1 MREPGAIPRKRR
13 TNVRDG
19 RQDMTAAAAQEPKV
33 RLWRGLSGRL
43 LLLTFVFVT
52 VAEIL
57 IFLPAIANMRL
68 NWLSDRL
75 NTAAAA
81 SVVVAG
87 LKDVVLP
94 KTVRDDT
101 LMATDTKAIVLSKDG
116 MRHLI
121 AVADMPPTVDYQYNL
136 DAVTLPQAIYDAFDE
151 LLRGG
156 DRVIRVFC
164 PINKS
169 NMTIEI
175 VMADGS
181 LRAAMIAYSQNVLLV
196 SLAISLISAGL
207 IFMAINRVMI
217 RPIRRL
223 TNSIER
229 FSEQPEAADSVFE
242 TGKGGDELAVAG
254 RHLQKMQKELQ
265 KTLRQQKNL
274 AELGLAVSKI
284 NHDMRNILASA
295 QLISDRLGD
304 TEDPMVKRLAPKLV
318 RTIDR
323 AVSYSDSVLS
333 FGKASEA
340 EPKRRLLRLKTVVHD
355 VCDVLT
361 GVGAEAGIEFDIRIP
376 DDLTVD
382 ADPDQLFRVIHNL
395 CRNAMQ
401 ALMNEPE
408 DEAVIKQ
415 ITVSAYRTGS
425 VVSISVD
432 DTGPGMP
439 QKAREN
445 LFKAFRGSAR
455 SGGTGLGLAIAR
467 ELVLAHGGTIAL
479 VEKAQPGT
487 LFRIEIPDRPIAID
501 GFRRHPSQGTPN
513 PSSGA

>member
-1 MREPGAIPRKRR
+1 MQE
-13 TNVRDG
+13 TG
-19 RQDMTAAAAQEPKV
+19 RQSAGNAPQATKTRP
-33 RLWRGLSGRL
+33 WSGLSARL
-43 LLLTFVFVT
+43 LWLTFVFVT
-52 VAEIL
+52 LAEIL
-57 IFLPAIANMRL
+57 IFLPSIANMRL

-81 SVVVAG
+81 SVVVDG

-94 KTVRDDT
+94 KPVRDHT
-101 LMATDTKAIVLSKDG
+101 LMATDTKAIVLTKDG

-121 AVADMPPTVDYQYNL
+121 AMADMPPTVDYQYNL
-136 DAVTLPQAIYDAFDE
+136 DDVSLPRAIYDAFDE
-151 LLRGG
+151 LLFGG

-164 PINKS
+164 PINKTG
-169 NMTIEI
+169 MKIEV
-175 VMADGS
+175 VMADTN
-181 LRAAMIAYSQNVLLV
+181 LRAAMITYSRNVLLISMV
-196 SLAISLISAGL
+196 ISLISAGL
-207 IFMAINRVMI
+207 IFMAINRIMI

-229 FSEQPEAADSVFE
+229 FSQHPEEADSIFE
-242 TGKGGDELAVAG
+242 PGKGADELAAAG
-254 RHLQKMQKELQ
+254 RHLQRMQKELQ

-304 TEDPMVKRLAPKLV
+304 TEDPMVKRLAPKLL

-333 FGKASEA
+333 FGRASEA
-340 EPKRRLLRLKTVVHD
+340 EPKRRLVRLKMVVQD
-355 VCDVLT
+355 VLDVLT
-361 GVGAEAGIEFDIRIP
+361 VIGAEGGIGFDIRVP

-395 CRNAMQ
+395 VRNAVQ
-401 ALMNEPE
+401 ALMNEPD

-415 ITVSAYRTGS
+415 VTVSAYRTGS

-445 LFKAFRGSAR
+445 LFKAFRGSTR

-501 GFRRHPSQGTPN
+501 GFRRQPSQGTPN
-513 PSSGA
+513 PSSGS

>member
-1 MREPGAIPRKRR
+1 MRGVTGDVHKEG
-13 TNVRDG
+13 
-19 RQDMTAAAAQEPKV
+19 QAAAQGGLKEA
-33 RLWRGLSGRL
+33 RLRPWSGLSARL
-43 LLLTFVFVT
+43 LWLTFAFVML
-52 VAEIL
+52 AEVL
-57 IFLPAIANMRL
+57 IFLPSIANMRV
-68 NWLSDRL
+68 NWLSNRL

-81 SVVVAG
+81 SIVVDG
-87 LKDVVLP
+87 LKGVVLP
-94 KTVRDDT
+94 QPVRDDT
-101 LMATDTKAIVLSKDG
+101 LMATGTKAIVLTKDG

-121 AVADMPPTVDYQYNL
+121 AATDMPPTVTYQYDL
-136 DAVTLPQAIYDAFDE
+136 AEMSPLHLIYDAFDE
-151 LLRGG
+151 LLFGG
-156 DRVIRVFC
+156 DRVIRVYS
-164 PINKS
+164 PINGSS
-169 NMTIEI
+169 NMMIEV
-175 VMADGS
+175 VMEDDS
-181 LRAAMIAYSQNVLLV
+181 LRAAMIAYSQNVFF
-196 SLAISLISAGL
+196 ISLIISLITAGL
-207 IFMAINRVMI
+207 IFMAINRMMI
-217 RPIRRL
+217 RPIRRI
-223 TNSIER
+223 TTSIEH
-229 FSEQPEAADSVFE
+229 FAAHPEATASIYVPVRG
-242 TGKGGDELAVAG
+242 TDELAVAG
-254 RHLQKMQKELQ
+254 RHLETMQKELQ

-304 TEDPMVKRLAPKLV
+304 TEDPMVKRLAPKLL

-340 EPKRRLLRLKTVVHD
+340 EPKRRLLRLKTVVQD
-355 VCDVLT
+355 VCDVLI
-361 GVGAEAGIEFDIRIP
+361 GVGGDPGIEFDIRIA

-395 CRNAMQ
+395 CRNAVQ

-408 DEAVIKQ
+408 DDAIIKQ
-415 ITVSAYRTGS
+415 VTVSAYRTGG

-501 GFRRHPSQGTPN
+501 DFRRQP
-513 PSSGA
+513 GA

>member
-1 MREPGAIPRKRR
+1 MPGS
-13 TNVRDG
+13 
-19 RQDMTAAAAQEPKV
+19 RQDSAAEAPHEA
-33 RLWRGLSGRL
+33 RLRPWGGLSARL

-52 VAEIL
+52 LAEIL

-81 SVVVAG
+81 SVVVDG
-87 LKDVVLP
+87 LKGVVLP
-94 KTVRDDT
+94 KPVRDDT
-101 LMATDTKAIVLSKDG
+101 LMATDTKAIVLTKDG

-121 AVADMPPTVDYQYNL
+121 AAADMPPMVDKQYDL
-136 DAVTLPQAIYDAFDE
+136 DNVSLPRAIYDAFDQ
-151 LLRGG
+151 LLFGG
-156 DRVIRVFC
+156 DRIIRVFC

-169 NMTIEI
+169 AMKIEI
-175 VMADGS
+175 VMADAS
-181 LRAAMIAYSQNVLLV
+181 LRAAMITYSQNVLL
-196 SLAISLISAGL
+196 ISLVISLFSAGL
-207 IFMAINRVMI
+207 IFMAINRIMI

-229 FSEQPEAADSVFE
+229 FSEHPEDTDSIFE
-242 TGKGGDELAVAG
+242 PGRGSDELAVAG
-254 RHLQKMQKELQ
+254 RHLQKMQTELQ
-265 KTLRQQKNL
+265 KTLRQQKKL

-304 TEDPMVKRLAPKLV
+304 TEDPMVKRLAPKLL

-340 EPKRRLLRLKTVVHD
+340 EPKRRLLRLRTVVND

-361 GVGAEAGIEFDIRIP
+361 GVGAESGIVFDLRIP

-395 CRNAMQ
+395 ARNAVQ
-401 ALMNEPE
+401 ALMNEPA

-415 ITVSAYRTGS
+415 VTLSAYRTGS

-501 GFRRHPSQGTPN
+501 DFRRQPSQGAPN
-513 PSSGA
+513 PTSGS